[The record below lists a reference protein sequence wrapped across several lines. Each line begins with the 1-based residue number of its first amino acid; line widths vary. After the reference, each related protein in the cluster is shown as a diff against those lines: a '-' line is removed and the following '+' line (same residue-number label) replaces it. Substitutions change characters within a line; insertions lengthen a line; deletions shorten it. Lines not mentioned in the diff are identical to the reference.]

1 MKNSEREQVRHFLDK
16 TFNLGVFL
24 QSCTTTAKKCTKKC
38 AARARLLF
46 LLIRPIVV
54 FSPFSVLVALALH
67 DFIFCLNELYIL
79 SRASLLALAG

>member
-16 TFNLGVFL
+16 TCNLGVFL
-24 QSCTTTAKKCTKKC
+24 QSCTTTAKKCTNKC

-46 LLIRPIVV
+46 WLIRPIVV
-54 FSPFSVLVALALH
+54 FFAVLVALALH